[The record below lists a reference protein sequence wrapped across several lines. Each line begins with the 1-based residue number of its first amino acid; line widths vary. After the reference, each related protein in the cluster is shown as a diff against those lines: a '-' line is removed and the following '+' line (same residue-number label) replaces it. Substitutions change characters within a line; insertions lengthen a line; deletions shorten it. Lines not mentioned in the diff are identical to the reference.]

1 MEFKLKEKNKIKRVM
16 MENFPNVKMEKI
28 KYTNSKKKYTLTKI
42 MVT

>member
-28 KYTNSKKKYTLTKI
+28 EYTNSKKKYTLTKI
-42 MVT
+42 MVP